1 MWCNGIIIFMRKDSY
16 SKCIMFLMWWVF
28 KFLIVLNLI
37 IFRFWEILY
46 IVDYIVISKYVIVL
60 VVFDEKFCD
69 VWREKNFI
77 LNLMRII

>member
-46 IVDYIVISKYVIVL
+46 IVDYIVISKYVIV
-60 VVFDEKFCD
+60 VFLMKSFVMYGEK
-69 VWREKNFI
+69 RI
-77 LNLMRII
+77 LF